1 MPGQS
6 YDTLKDLP
14 RVPHAEGTARTAIQT
29 GVGGNPPDKKYI
41 SYGEAVDI
49 AVAASRL
56 RARQKGEM
64 EKIAGGLD
72 DEDPKLYIKP
82 EVSSPFAKMKVA
94 QSKALSQKDVARL
107 KAGTE
112 TPKPSPK
119 AAPAPKASVGPIQ
132 SGPPAVGP
140 AEQKDPGN
148 LVFSYPGTP
157 GQSTLDGRREGL
169 LPSMGGPAGTVPPLE
184 PHGPDEFSGPHGG
197 SQLNG
202 PKGEPGPD
210 IPGPNVVYVD
220 RPVEVQVPVPV
231 ETEASKWLKQRTR
244 VQIATPETT
253 FSVSAVAV
261 VRSIHALTIIM
272 PTANDA
278 MTFIPRIGARIKVQ
292 SKETGVVDT
301 VFTGASFDIPELGIL
316 GLAFLIPENREGS
329 NDRES

>member
-72 DEDPKLYIKP
+72 DEDPKLYSKP

-107 KAGTE
+107 KSG

-119 AAPAPKASVGPIQ
+119 AAPAPQTSVGPIQ

-148 LVFSYPGTP
+148 LVLSYPGAP

-169 LPSMGGPAGTVPPLE
+169 LPSMGGPAGTVEAEITQDAAVVEVQPGVAVEKPV
-184 PHGPDEFSGPHGG
+184 GPSRDAP
-197 SQLNG
+197 Q
-202 PKGEPGPD
+202 
-210 IPGPNVVYVD
+210 VVYVD
-220 RPVEVQVPVPV
+220 RPVEVRVSVPV

-272 PTANDA
+272 PTVNDA

-316 GLAFLIPENREGS
+316 GLAFLVPENREGT
-329 NDRES
+329 N

>member
-14 RVPHAEGTARTAIQT
+14 RVPHAEGTAQTAMQT

-72 DEDPKLYIKP
+72 DEDPKLYSKP

-94 QSKALSQKDVARL
+94 QSKALSPKDVARL
-107 KAGTE
+107 KAGT
-112 TPKPSPK
+112 PKPAQK
-119 AAPAPKASVGPIQ
+119 AAAPQASVGPIQ

-148 LVFSYPGTP
+148 LVFSYPGAP

-169 LPSMGGPAGTVPPLE
+169 LPSMGGPAGTVEAETEDL
-184 PHGPDEFSGPHGG
+184 HGPDEFSGPHGG
-197 SQLNG
+197 AKLRG
-202 PKGEPGPD
+202 PAGEPGVSPQ
-210 IPGPNVVYVD
+210 VVYVD
-220 RPVEVQVPVPV
+220 RPVEKVVQVPVPV

-292 SKETGVVDT
+292 SRETGVIDT

-316 GLAFLIPENREGS
+316 GLAFLIPEGREGS
-329 NDRES
+329 NPSES

>member
-72 DEDPKLYIKP
+72 DEDPKLYSKP

-107 KAGTE
+107 KAGT
-112 TPKPSPK
+112 PNPAQK
-119 AAPAPKASVGPIQ
+119 AATVQKASVGPIQ

-148 LVFSYPGTP
+148 LVFSYPGAP

-184 PHGPDEFSGPHGG
+184 PHGPDEFSGKHGG
-197 SQLNG
+197 AQI
-202 PKGEPGPD
+202 K
-210 IPGPNVVYVD
+210 GPNGDPGVVYVD
-220 RPVEVQVPVPV
+220 RPVEVRVPVPV